1 MPDTLDTG
9 KIDEAPAAPAGH
21 TCLRALVVVAR
32 FHGHDLTVE
41 RLVQDNALDGEPA
54 PRRLADIA
62 GEAGL
67 DAKAMTVTIETLE
80 KKLVDVMPLVAVLQ
94 NGNGVVIVDCT
105 PEGDL
110 MVLDPLVD
118 RASPFAVSRDAFL
131 RNWMGAVVLVRRG
144 RDRSDGE
151 RRFGLSWF
159 LREIGRH
166 KRDMAY
172 VVVAVL
178 TVNLLALAVPLFFQI
193 VIDRVLVHGSMSTLT
208 VLTVGIIGVL
218 VFQAILGFLRSFIL
232 LHATRRIDMR
242 LLRRTYS
249 HMLSLPSQ
257 FFSRVRA
264 GVLTKHMQQASN
276 IREFLTGQA
285 MMTLLDLSMFFV
297 FLPVLIAYSMVLTA
311 IVLGFTL
318 LMAITIGLMI
328 IPYRRRLQA
337 LYNAEGR
344 RQSMLVESI
353 HGIQTVKALALEP
366 RQRIDWDEMAATA
379 VNRTYDVG
387 MISISARA
395 ISGLLEQ
402 LLTVAI
408 IAVGVHLVFAEE
420 LSVGSLIAFQMLSGR
435 VTGPLVQ
442 LVGLIHQYQETSLS
456 VRMLGEV
463 MNSPA
468 EANSDRRALHP
479 RIEGQIE
486 FKDVEFAYPGVRN
499 PTLQNIDFTVEKGS
513 FVGIVGPSGS
523 GKTTITRL
531 VQALYWID
539 SGAILVDGT
548 DIRDIDLA
556 HLRNNIGVVLQ
567 ESFLFSGTIRDNI
580 RMGRADATFEDVI
593 AAAKLAGAD
602 DFVSQLPHRYDTELE
617 EGARNLSG
625 GERQRLAIA
634 RALIRNPKILIFD
647 EATSAL
653 DPESEYLIRKNLSKM
668 ARGRTLI
675 AISHRLSM
683 VRDADMLLVVENGRV
698 TATGPHDV
706 LLKKSPTYK
715 RLWEQQMG
723 SAK

>member
-1 MPDTLDTG
+1 
-9 KIDEAPAAPAGH
+9 
-21 TCLRALVVVAR
+21 
-32 FHGHDLTVE
+32 
-41 RLVQDNALDGEPA
+41 
-54 PRRLADIA
+54 
-62 GEAGL
+62 
-67 DAKAMTVTIETLE
+67 
-80 KKLVDVMPLVAVLQ
+80 
-94 NGNGVVIVDCT
+94 
-105 PEGDL
+105 
-110 MVLDPLVD
+110 
-118 RASPFAVSRDAFL
+118 
-131 RNWMGAVVLVRRG
+131 
-144 RDRSDGE
+144 
-151 RRFGLSWF
+151 
-159 LREIGRH
+159 
-166 KRDMAY
+166 
-172 VVVAVL
+172 
-178 TVNLLALAVPLFFQI
+178 
-193 VIDRVLVHGSMSTLT
+193 
-208 VLTVGIIGVL
+208 
-218 VFQAILGFLRSFIL
+218 
-232 LHATRRIDMR
+232 
-242 LLRRTYS
+242 
-249 HMLSLPSQ
+249 
-257 FFSRVRA
+257 
-264 GVLTKHMQQASN
+264 
-276 IREFLTGQA
+276 
-285 MMTLLDLSMFFV
+285 
-297 FLPVLIAYSMVLTA
+297 
-311 IVLGFTL
+311 
-318 LMAITIGLMI
+318 
-328 IPYRRRLQA
+328 
-337 LYNAEGR
+337 
-344 RQSMLVESI
+344 
-353 HGIQTVKALALEP
+353 
-366 RQRIDWDEMAATA
+366 
-379 VNRTYDVG
+379 
-387 MISISARA
+387 
-395 ISGLLEQ
+395 
-402 LLTVAI
+402 
-408 IAVGVHLVFAEE
+408 
-420 LSVGSLIAFQMLSGR
+420 MLSGR